1 VGTYILRRL
10 LLAIPTVVG
19 VVTVVFLALRVIPG
33 DPAVLVAGLE
43 ASPAQVEETRRRLG
57 IDQGLPVQYFRYM
70 VAILRGDLGESSVSS
85 QPVLVEIAARLPY
98 TLQLTVIATIV
109 SASVG
114 IALGSLAAARRNSL
128 LDLGISSIAA
138 MGISMP
144 VYWLGLMLIIVFAVN
159 LQLLPAGGSRDPTS
173 LVLPSL
179 TLAAFSTGLTTRMT
193 RAAVLEE
200 LGQDYVRTA
209 RSKGLSFRRQ
219 LFGHALRNALLPVM
233 TVIGLQFGQLL
244 GGAVLTE
251 TVFSW
256 PGIGRLLVNSIFN
269 RDYNVVQGIVLF
281 FAAGFVVVNLLVDL
295 AYGVAD
301 PRIRLSRR

>member
-57 IDQGLPVQYFRYM
+57 IDQGLLVQYVRYM
-70 VAILRGDLGESSVSS
+70 AAVLRGDLGESSVTA

-98 TLQLTVIATIV
+98 TLQLTVVATIV

-114 IALGSLAAARRNSL
+114 VVLGSMAAARRNSL

-159 LQLLPAGGSRDPTS
+159 LQWLPAGGSREPTS

-179 TLAAFSTGLTTRMT
+179 TLAAFSTGLTARMT

-209 RSKGLSFRRQ
+209 RAKGLSFRRQ

-269 RDYNVVQGIVLF
+269 RDYNVVQGIVLL
-281 FAAGFVVVNLLVDL
+281 FAVGFVVVNLLVDL

-301 PRIRLSRR
+301 PRIRLGGR